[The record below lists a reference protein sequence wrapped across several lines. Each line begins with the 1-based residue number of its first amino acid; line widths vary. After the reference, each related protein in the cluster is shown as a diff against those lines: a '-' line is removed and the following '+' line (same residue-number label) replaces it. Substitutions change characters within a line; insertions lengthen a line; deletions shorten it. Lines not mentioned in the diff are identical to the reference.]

1 MQTLLRV
8 SRLIDGLSERL
19 GRLSGWLIIVMI
31 LIGLYNVV
39 VRYFGRFIGRT
50 LASNTYIE
58 LQWYLFSI
66 TFLLGFAYVLKH
78 NQNVRVDFL
87 YAQWSPRR
95 RNLINLV
102 GNLLFLVPFCIMGIG
117 VALNPV
123 LFSWGM
129 LPDGSWGTWE
139 ISPDAEGLPRAPIKS
154 MIIVGFVLL
163 LLQAIS
169 EIIKQVAALAD
180 PAAARLEEPAEE
192 YQAARV
198 E

>member
-1 MQTLLRV
+1 MQTLLRI
-8 SRLIDGLSERL
+8 SRLIDALSERL

-50 LASNTYIE
+50 LASNAYIE

-95 RNLINLV
+95 RNLINLA
-102 GNLLFLVPFCIMGIG
+102 GNLLFLVPFCIMGIV

-163 LLQAIS
+163 LLQALS
-169 EIIKQVAALAD
+169 EIIKQVAALTD
-180 PAAARLEEPAEE
+180 PAAARLEQQTEE

>member
-39 VRYFGRFIGRT
+39 VRYIGRFIGRT
-50 LASNTYIE
+50 LASNSYIE

-66 TFLLGFAYVLKH
+66 IFLLGFAYVLKH

-87 YAQWSPRR
+87 YANWSLRR
-95 RNLINLV
+95 RSLINLV
-102 GNLLFLVPFCIMGIG
+102 GNLLFLVPFCIMGIV
-117 VALNPV
+117 VAINPV

-154 MIIVGFVLL
+154 MIIVGLALL

-169 EIIKQVAALAD
+169 EIIKHIAVLTERAAPSL
-180 PAAARLEEPAEE
+180 AEE
-192 YQAARV
+192 VEDYQAARI